1 MKLRQFTVP
10 MIAGMALLHVAM
22 AAMATE
28 ASNTTAGV
36 PEPAWAQAWLDTG
49 YLPRHQALTHAA
61 EQLADSTAVLCAAP
75 DTAKLTQARAAWL
88 ATSTAWRALDGAPAG
103 PMVLARLGRK
113 IDFRPVRVAE
123 LEAAIQGGERNVAAQ
138 GLAAAEYLLW
148 GDAQPKS
155 ILATLKN
162 PARCGYLVQIA
173 KDIDTETHTLDEG
186 WQIYRNEL
194 AAENPF
200 FRQNMFSEHVNLM
213 LASLTGLAKRMPTA
227 DMVKAEQF
235 AEWRSNSAK
244 AQLLAQLGGLANAMQ
259 GVTRQLSE
267 NGQPALARAMQNDL
281 SAAQNQCG
289 KLPDALDKAA
299 AKARTDCHK
308 AIVQIKKRLQD
319 EIAEQLDLS
328 LGFTEGDG
336 D

>member
-1 MKLRQFTVP
+1 MKQRQIVLL
-10 MIAGMALLHVAM
+10 ISALLSAQVM
-22 AAMATE
+22 AQTE
-28 ASNTTAGV
+28 GESDGPV
-36 PEPAWAQAWLDTG
+36 PDPAWAQAWLDQG
-49 YLPRHQALTHAA
+49 YLPRQQALTQAA
-61 EQLADSTAVLCAAP
+61 DQLASSSAALCAAP
-75 DTAKLTQARAAWL
+75 DNAKLNQARSAWQ

-123 LEAAIQGGERNVAAQ
+123 LEAAINGGASNVATQ

-148 GDAQPKS
+148 GDAQPKT

-162 PARCGYLVQIA
+162 PTRCEYLVKTSKAIA
-173 KDIDTETHTLDEG
+173 LETHTLDDG
-186 WQIYRNEL
+186 WRIYREEL
-194 AAENPF
+194 GAENPF

-227 DMVKAEQF
+227 ETVNAEQF

-244 AQLLAQLGGLANAMQ
+244 AQLLAQLSGFATAMQ
-259 GVTRQLSE
+259 GVNRQLNES
-267 NGQPALARAMQNDL
+267 GSKALAQKMQSDI
-281 SAAQNQCG
+281 SAAQNECG
-289 KLPDALDKAA
+289 KLPDALDKASS
-299 AKARTDCHK
+299 KARMNCNK
-308 AIVQIKKRLQD
+308 AIVQLKKRLQD
-319 EIAEQLDLS
+319 EIAEKLDLS

>member
-1 MKLRQFTVP
+1 MKLRQFTVAI
-10 MIAGMALLHVAM
+10 IAGIALQH
-22 AAMATE
+22 AAMATTISE
-28 ASNTTAGV
+28 ASDTSAVT
-36 PEPAWAQAWLDTG
+36 PEPAWAQAWLDSG
-49 YLPRHQALTHAA
+49 YLPRHQALTQAA
-61 EQLADSTAVLCAAP
+61 DQLANSVTQLCAAP
-75 DTAKLTQARAAWL
+75 DVAKLNQARNAWL

-123 LEAAIQGGERNVAAQ
+123 LEAAIQGGERNVATQ
-138 GLAAAEYLLW
+138 GLGAAEYLLW

-155 ILATLKN
+155 ILAIIKN
-162 PARCGYLVQIA
+162 PARCGYLAQIA
-173 KDIDTETHTLDEG
+173 KEIATETHTLDKG
-186 WQIYRNEL
+186 WQIYRHEL

-244 AQLLAQLGGLANAMQ
+244 AQLLAQLGGFATAMQ
-259 GVTRQLSE
+259 GVNRQLSE
-267 NGQPALARAMQNDL
+267 SGNKALAQKMQGDI
-281 SAAQNQCG
+281 SAAQNECG
-289 KLPDALDKAA
+289 KLPDALDKASS
-299 AKARTDCHK
+299 KARSSCNK
-308 AIVQIKKRLQD
+308 AIMQVKKRLQD
-319 EIAEQLDLS
+319 DIAEQLDLS